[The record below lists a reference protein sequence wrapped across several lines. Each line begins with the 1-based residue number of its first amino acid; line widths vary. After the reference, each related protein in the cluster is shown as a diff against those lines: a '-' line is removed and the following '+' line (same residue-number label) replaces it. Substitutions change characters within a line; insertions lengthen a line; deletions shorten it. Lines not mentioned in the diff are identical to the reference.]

1 MANHAEL
8 VKKVIAGE
16 FEKMLRLNSFS
27 DIFIMDLV
35 TTCGISRN
43 TFYYYFKDKY
53 DLMNHIAVAD
63 IASMEARQTEEI
75 TFGEVVL
82 SVCGMM
88 FYRRKFYYPCLQYSG
103 QNSLYEFLNEY
114 FATRWLEI
122 VSSPKTFDE
131 TDEMS
136 TDKLVAGMKS
146 FAVVGKIKEWVK
158 MGMTEKQFKSFEKI
172 RDILNDEAACYQFCP
187 KEQYTVAES
196 REMKIVS

>member
-53 DLMNHIAVAD
+53 DLMTHIAVAD

-114 FATRWLEI
+114 
-122 VSSPKTFDE
+122 
-131 TDEMS
+131 
-136 TDKLVAGMKS
+136 
-146 FAVVGKIKEWVK
+146 
-158 MGMTEKQFKSFEKI
+158 
-172 RDILNDEAACYQFCP
+172 
-187 KEQYTVAES
+187 
-196 REMKIVS
+196 

>member
-8 VKKVIAGE
+8 VKKVITGE

-27 DIFIMDLV
+27 NIFIMDLV

-53 DLMNHIAVAD
+53 DLMNHIAAVD
-63 IASMEARQTEEI
+63 IAGMEAGLNEDAS
-75 TFGEVVL
+75 FGEILL
-82 SVCGMM
+82 SVCRMM
-88 FYRRKFYYPCLQYSG
+88 FYRRKFYYPCLQYNG
-103 QNSLYEFLNEY
+103 QNSLYEFLTEY
-114 FATRWLEI
+114 FMTRWLEI

-136 TDKLVAGMKS
+136 TDRLVAGMKA
-146 FAVVGKIKEWVK
+146 FAVVGKIEEWVK
-158 MGMTEKQFKSFEKI
+158 MGMPEKQFESFEKI
-172 RDILNDEAACYQFCP
+172 CDILNDEAACYQLLE
-187 KEQYTVAES
+187 KGQYTLAKS